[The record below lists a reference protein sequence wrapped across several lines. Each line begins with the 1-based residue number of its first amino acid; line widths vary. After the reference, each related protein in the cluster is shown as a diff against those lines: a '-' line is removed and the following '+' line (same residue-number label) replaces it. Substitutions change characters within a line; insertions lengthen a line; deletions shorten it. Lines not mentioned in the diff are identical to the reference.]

1 MTLNHFSMPELLL
14 IEEQKELAHCEAVIE
29 RGLETFFEVGQAM
42 ATIREKRL
50 YRADYKTFEEYCRDR
65 WGIQLNYANQ
75 LITAAK
81 LKVEATL
88 DTINTIKSTR
98 AQNEEAQL
106 APLQRRLERLE
117 KKMGAVPI
125 PEDQQQRQN
134 DLAQGEMV
142 VPNIQKDLT
151 QSAIDRQNILNN
163 SQAVEKIQSFIG
175 LVGLLYEGEYLFTS
189 KMVANF
195 FQVDLSTIKRIL
207 ENFENEIKH
216 NGYQVL
222 KGQKLKEFK
231 ELFGPLLTS
240 DDDSPQ
246 RGVHDPLWKPISD
259 NQSYK
264 RLKSLAVFNFR
275 AFLNVGML
283 LTQSENA
290 KMLRSSILDIVI
302 DTLNQQTGGSTKFI
316 NQRDE
321 EFLVAITREPV
332 YRKEFTN
339 ALSQYLD
346 MGNYKYAYYTDAIYK
361 AIFKENAKEYRAIL
375 NLEEKDNPRDTMYA
389 EVLKLIASF
398 EVGIADEMKEKAE
411 SLGRKLTPSELSAL
425 IMGFANK
432 RHWIPQIE
440 DACSKMATRDY
451 GLRNII
457 HKRLEGYIGVLS
469 KEDYSRFLGDK
480 SKDLID
486 RLIENPD
493 LLEVFKRLKDR

>member
-1 MTLNHFSMPELLL
+1 M
-14 IEEQKELAHCEAVIE
+14 
-29 RGLETFFEVGQAM
+29 
-42 ATIREKRL
+42 
-50 YRADYKTFEEYCRDR
+50 
-65 WGIQLNYANQ
+65 
-75 LITAAK
+75 
-81 LKVEATL
+81 
-88 DTINTIKSTR
+88 
-98 AQNEEAQL
+98 
-106 APLQRRLERLE
+106 
-117 KKMGAVPI
+117 
-125 PEDQQQRQN
+125 
-134 DLAQGEMV
+134 
-142 VPNIQKDLT
+142 KDLT

-163 SQAVEKIQSFIG
+163 SQAVEKIQSYVG
-175 LVGLLYEGEYLFTS
+175 LTGLLYEGEYLFTS

-195 FQVDLSTIKRIL
+195 FQVDLSTIKRTL
-207 ENFENEIKH
+207 ENFEDEIKH
-216 NGYQVL
+216 NGYRVL

-231 ELFGPLLTS
+231 DLFGPLLTS
-240 DDDSPQ
+240 DEDIPQ
-246 RGVHDPLWKPISD
+246 RGINDPLSKQSID

-275 AFLNVGML
+275 AFLNVSML
-283 LTQSENA
+283 LTQSDNA
-290 KMLRSSILDIVI
+290 KMLRSRILDIVI
-302 DTLNQQTGGSTKFI
+302 DTLNKQTGGSTKYI

-321 EFLVAITREPV
+321 EFLVAITREPI

-389 EVLKLIASF
+389 EVLRLIAQF

-411 SLGRKLTPSELSAL
+411 SLGRKLTTSELNVL
-425 IMGFANK
+425 IMRFANK

-440 DACSKMATRDY
+440 DACTKMATRDY
-451 GLRNII
+451 GLRNVI
-457 HKRLEGYIGVLS
+457 HKRLEGYIGALS

-480 SKDLID
+480 SKDLIE